1 MDSVV
6 PRIVLASASPRRK
19 MLLQQLDIPF
29 DTRSSDIDETIQPDV
44 PAEEFARRL
53 AFEKAHAIACSL
65 TDTLVIGA
73 DTIVVDE
80 YGILG
85 KPQHEQEAFQML
97 QRLSG
102 KVHQVITGV
111 AVISTYAQQ
120 NVVVNHETT
129 RVKITA
135 LSDLDIQGYIHTG
148 EPLDKAGAY
157 AIQGKGAMF
166 VEWIHGCYN
175 NVVGLPLFLLV
186 RMLKN
191 ITHSMNMSCSH
202 LLSW

>member
-1 MDSVV
+1 MDSVA
-6 PRIVLASASPRRK
+6 PRIVLASSSPRRK
-19 MLLQQLDIPF
+19 MLLHQLDIPF
-29 DTRSSDIDETIQPDV
+29 DIRVSDIDETIQSDV
-44 PAEEFARRL
+44 PAEELARRL
-53 AFEKAHAIACSL
+53 AFEKAEAIARSL
-65 TDTLVIGA
+65 TDAIVIGA
-73 DTIVVDE
+73 DTLVVDE
-80 YGILG
+80 RGILG

-111 AVISTYAQQ
+111 AVISTYSPQ
-120 NVVVNHETT
+120 NTLVNHETT
-129 RVKITA
+129 QVKIAT
-135 LSDLDIQGYIHTG
+135 LSDCDIRRYIHTG

-175 NVVGLPLFLLV
+175 NVVGLPLFLLI

-191 ITHSMNMSCSH
+191 ITTSMNMPCRH
-202 LLSW
+202 L

>member
-19 MLLQQLDIPF
+19 MLLHQLDIPF
-29 DTRSSDIDETIQPDV
+29 DTTVSQIDETIQSDV
-44 PAEEFARRL
+44 SAEEFARRL
-53 AFEKAHAIACSL
+53 ALEKAQAVACSL
-65 TDTLVIGA
+65 NDTLIIGA

-80 YGILG
+80 GGILG

-102 KVHQVITGV
+102 KVHRVITGV
-111 AVISTYAQQ
+111 AVISTYSPQ
-120 NVVVNHETT
+120 NVLVNHETT
-129 RVKITA
+129 QVKIAA
-135 LSDLDIQGYIHTG
+135 LSDQDIHRYIRTG

-175 NVVGLPLFLLV
+175 NVVGLPLFLLM
-186 RMLKN
+186 RMLN
-191 ITHSMNMSCSH
+191 TITTPMNMSCSP
-202 LLSW
+202 LGK